1 VISMLRTAVIAL
13 LASATLLVAEHSAIA
28 QAQSASADDTARILA
43 GMPPSSGS
51 PLAALTQ
58 DPAWQ
63 QHARRFDSVFGNLDK
78 NQFSK
83 IRAWSS
89 AKLTSPS
96 PVLFYMFSGP
106 DFLYA
111 DAFFPSA
118 STYVMAGLEPTGP
131 IPDVQRLPRGAV
143 GEALRHIEGSLST
156 ILTISFFKTKD
167 MRMTL
172 GANRLSGTLPLLYVF
187 LARTGKTIQD
197 VSLIKLDDQGTPQP
211 LNAPSS
217 PAMRNPAQG
226 VKIVFSGADGT
237 ARTLYYFGTNI
248 ANDGFK
254 SSGFEKFVARLG
266 VGDGFVK
273 SASYLMHGP
282 GFSADQ
288 HHFAGR
294 HRHTSRLFPSRQV
307 AAPAVWSLY
316 RSDPDVCSQLS
327 AQVDPAVPERARRT
341 AQFRARLSMARTG
354 IEPAARDAHR
364 AAGPAGGRPAS
375 HRARPGRA
383 RQPRRIDRGAAG
395 GRAEEEYEQAER
407 PQSEIPDR
415 CAATRAIFH
424 SVLLRA
430 ALRRRFTPGRGLQY
444 GPNRAA
450 SAASKPHRFSKKTA
464 RCKELTH
471 RLFAIFSKL
480 FTQGS

>member
-1 VISMLRTAVIAL
+1 MLRTTVIAL
-13 LASATLLVAEHSAIA
+13 LASVMMLVAEHSAVA
-28 QAQSASADDTARILA
+28 QPQPASADDTARFLA

-51 PLAALTQ
+51 PLTALTQ

-143 GEALRHIEGSLST
+143 GEALRHIESSLST

-197 VSLIKLDDQGTPQP
+197 VTLIKLDDQGMPQP
-211 LNAPSS
+211 LNAPAS
-217 PAMRNPAQG
+217 PAMRNPALG
-226 VKIVFSGADGT
+226 VKIVFSGDDGT

-282 GFSADQ
+282 GFSAVRSFLLRQTNAILQDDTGIPVAY
-288 HHFAGR
+288 FAADKWRLQPFGR
-294 HRHTSRLFPSRQV
+294 YTGPIQMFAHNYQPRLTQLFQSGRAEPLNFGLGYQWRVLGSNLLLATRIEPLDPQAVAQQATDPAQGGLASRDESAAEQPV
-307 AAPAVWSLY
+307 AAPKKTTSKQNG
-316 RSDPDVCSQLS
+316 RSQKS
-327 AQVDPAVPERARRT
+327 RT
-341 AQFRARLSMARTG
+341 AA
-354 IEPAARDAHR
+354 P
-364 AAGPAGGRPAS
+364 
-375 HRARPGRA
+375 
-383 RQPRRIDRGAAG
+383 
-395 GRAEEEYEQAER
+395 R
-407 PQSEIPDR
+407 PQPFFIPFFFGQR
-415 CAATRAIFH
+415 
-424 SVLLRA
+424 
-430 ALRRRFTPGRGLQY
+430 
-444 GPNRAA
+444 
-450 SAASKPHRFSKKTA
+450 
-464 RCKELTH
+464 
-471 RLFAIFSKL
+471 
-480 FTQGS
+480 